1 MKNFVLVIS
10 PESKTNY
17 VVEGGVAKTE
27 TFTAYS
33 CAPKETD
40 SNCYILKI
48 ATDKKYNTILDREA
62 YILNLL
68 FIESQKQE
76 EAFQKENPGTKERM
90 NYNLTFPKLVETFI
104 SEDQNSRRIIVLDFT
119 HVTKRLSDLTPLI
132 NLERKESVRV
142 DQRSSVWIL
151 GKTLKA
157 LVFAHS
163 AGITVNNLSRNNV
176 LINKKEHLVIL
187 FDWSSAEV
195 TADIASKEAEEIA
208 QLANTVIRT
217 LGWNLKTGLILTDV
231 DSHSEYNE
239 LIKKFALGKSGSA
252 KNAHKEFYDLADKLW
267 PREYYAFTTHPL

>member
-1 MKNFVLVIS
+1 MKNLLVIS

-17 VVEGGVAKTE
+17 VVEGSVAKTE
-27 TFTAYS
+27 IFTAYS
-33 CAPKETD
+33 CAPNETD

-48 ATDKKYNTILDREA
+48 ATDKKHNAILDREA

-68 FIESQKQE
+68 FSESQKQE
-76 EAFQKENPGTKERM
+76 EAFQKENPETELRM
-90 NYNLTFPKLVETFI
+90 NYHLTFPKLVETFI
-104 SEDQNSRRIIVLDFT
+104 SKDQNSRRIIILDFS

-163 AGITVNNLSRNNV
+163 AGIIVNNLSRNNV

-195 TADIASKEAEEIA
+195 TADIASQESEEIA
-208 QLANTVIRT
+208 QLASTVIRT
-217 LGWNLKTGLILTDV
+217 LGWNLKTGLIPTDV
-231 DSHSEYNE
+231 DSHTEYNE
-239 LIKKFALGKSGSA
+239 LVKKFALGKGGSA
-252 KNAHKEFYDLADKLW
+252 KKAHTEFYELVDKLW
-267 PREYYAFTTHPL
+267 PREYYSFTTHPLR